1 MKSTSLS
8 LTESFV
14 KIFLPIFLF
23 SMVLLNSSCSTDN
36 EDTIEVI
43 DNSQISDDTENN
55 DGTDNDVD
63 ENPDTSGAIVFEEN
77 FVLED
82 NRRLVNFVL
91 SNNEYNK
98 FLEGEGD
105 VKMVSQ
111 KVYEHFNDDFDF
123 IFILSV
129 EEQQPDGLYYG
140 RSYKVKNDV
149 QGLGMS
155 LYEGTPEYGSL
166 GTLKSVIHMP
176 RTEYIVNG
184 PFLHEIA
191 HYWSNH
197 SFIPTTIGGHWGYS
211 SAGGQLGG
219 FDELIDLGN
228 NTYQG
233 KLNGKNGFGP
243 NANGGNSVPYSNI
256 ELYAMGLISSGE
268 LESIQVAENPER
280 GSAFGQF
287 TADAITTLTNAD
299 LITQHGERV
308 PSVQNS
314 QKSFK
319 ALAVIISTTKIG
331 EDQSDTISR
340 HLENFARQGTPD
352 GYWGNTYNFWMATG
366 ERASLDIQVLDE
378 DLK

>member
-8 LTESFV
+8 LTESLA
-14 KIFLPIFLF
+14 KIFFPIFLF
-23 SMVLLNSSCSTDN
+23 SMALLISACSTDN
-36 EDTIEVI
+36 EDI
-43 DNSQISDDTENN
+43 DNSEISDDTEIN

-91 SNNEYNK
+91 SNSEYNK

-111 KVYEHFNDDFDF
+111 KVYEYFHDDLDF

-155 LYEGTPEYGSL
+155 LYEGTAEYGSL

-197 SFIPTTIGGHWGYS
+197 NFIPTTIGGHWGYS

-233 KLNGKNGFGP
+233 KLNGKDGFGP

-256 ELYAMGLISSGE
+256 ELYAMGLISSEE

-280 GSAFGQF
+280 GSTFGQF

-299 LITQHGERV
+299 LIAQHGERI

-319 ALAVIISTTKIG
+319 ALAVIISPTKIS
-331 EDQSDTISR
+331 EDEIDTISR

>member
-1 MKSTSLS
+1 MKSTSLNKI
-8 LTESFV
+8 ERFV
-14 KIFLPIFLF
+14 KIFFSFFLF
-23 SMVLLNSSCSTDN
+23 SIVLVNSACSTDD
-36 EDTIEVI
+36 EDNIEVA
-43 DNSQISDDTENN
+43 DDTENN
-55 DGTDNDVD
+55 DGPDNSGGG
-63 ENPDTSGAIVFEEN
+63 ENSDTSGAIVFEEN

-91 SNNEYNK
+91 SNGEYNK

-111 KVYEHFNDDFDF
+111 KVYEYFHDDFDF

-129 EEQQPDGLYYG
+129 EEQHPDGLYFG
-140 RSYKVKNDV
+140 RSYKIKNDV

-155 LYEGTPEYGSL
+155 LYEGTAEYGSL
-166 GTLKSVIHMP
+166 GTLKSLIHMP
-176 RTEYIVNG
+176 RTEYVVNG

-197 SFIPTTIGGHWGYS
+197 GFIPTTIGGHWGYS

-219 FDELIDLGN
+219 FDELVDLGN

-256 ELYAMGLISSGE
+256 ELYAMGLISSDE
-268 LESIQVAENPER
+268 LESIQVAENPEV
-280 GSAFGQF
+280 GGTFGQF
-287 TADAITTLTNAD
+287 TADAITTMTNND
-299 LITQHGERV
+299 LIAQHGQRV

-331 EDQSDTISR
+331 EDQIDTISR
-340 HLENFARQGTPD
+340 DLENFARQGTPD

-366 ERASLDIQVLDE
+366 ERASLDIHVLDE